1 MGGKQTLGT
10 GKAAHGCSVKRSIN
24 TRLFSTLVKLF
35 KKLMENIIFS
45 KNILRG
51 KMIKLL
57 NILQMMHNIL
67 LIYLSNQNLAML
79 Y

>member
-1 MGGKQTLGT
+1 
-10 GKAAHGCSVKRSIN
+10 
-24 TRLFSTLVKLF
+24 
-35 KKLMENIIFS
+35 MENIIFS

-79 Y
+79 YWN